1 MGSHDAQPKN
11 RLRVIA
17 LLISAIVG
25 IVGFRLVEFQVVL
38 ADDINE
44 ISYAKREVQRTIES
58 ERGSILDANGEVLA
72 RTIYRYDINVAPNM
86 VGPVFRDIEGV
97 RIELSVGDIAQ
108 ELALILGMDIN
119 EVFQAVS
126 GDGNYANLK
135 KRVNAGVYQQIEALG
150 IPWIFVDEISYRL
163 YPSGAVAG
171 NVIGF
176 VDVDGIPLAG
186 LERQYNTCLAG
197 VDGQETFERS
207 AQGMKIPSSA
217 QTIKPPVEGGDLK
230 LTIDS
235 DLQYFAQQ
243 VLADAVDSQ
252 NAEYAVGIVIEAETG
267 KLLVA
272 AEAPSVDPN
281 DPSLVPSE
289 HRQSKIFQNSY
300 EPGSTMKAIST
311 AIAIDTQAANAYTQI
326 IAEDSMRLPWGDVI
340 NDSFNHDPRKLT
352 PAGIL
357 TISSNVGITK
367 LAGEISRDV
376 RYDYLLDFGFGDQ
389 SAVNFEGES
398 AGLLREAS
406 QWDGLTN
413 LTTLFGQGM
422 AVTPIQMAYSYQALA
437 NDGVRLDPVLVESCV
452 RDGEP
457 TMQPNQ
463 GSTRVVDESTARVT
477 VDMMEKVVER
487 GGVGSTAQVPGYR
500 VAGKTGTAQI
510 QADDGSGYGSEFA
523 ISFFGMAPAE
533 NPKYV
538 VAVMIYKPEGAINSA
553 GATPPF
559 KSIMSQVLRHY
570 RVPPSTTPSAN
581 IPTEWE

>member
-1 MGSHDAQPKN
+1 MGAHDAQPKN
-11 RLRVIA
+11 RLRIIA

-58 ERGSILDANGEVLA
+58 ERGSILDANGEILA
-72 RTIYRYDINVAPNM
+72 RTIYRYDINVAPDM

-97 RIELSVGDIAQ
+97 RLELSVGDIAQ
-108 ELALILGMDIN
+108 ELAVILEMDVN

-135 KRVNAGVYQQIEALG
+135 KRVNAAVYQQIEALG
-150 IPWIFVDEISYRL
+150 VPWIFVDEIAYRL

-171 NVIGF
+171 NVVGF

-300 EPGSTMKAIST
+300 EPGSTMKSITT

-326 IAEDSMRLPWGDVI
+326 IAEDTMRLPWGDVI
-340 NDSFNHDPRKLT
+340 NDSFDHDPRKLT

-367 LAGEISRDV
+367 LAGDISRDV

-389 SAVNFEGES
+389 TAVNFEGES
-398 AGLLREAS
+398 AGLLREAG

-413 LTTLFGQGM
+413 LTTLFGQGL

-437 NDGVRLDPVLVESCV
+437 NDGVRLDPILVESCI
-452 RDGEP
+452 RDGEQ

-463 GSTRVVDESTARVT
+463 GSVRVVDESAARLT

-510 QADDGSGYGSEFA
+510 QADDGSGYGDEFA

-533 NPKYV
+533 DPKYV

>member
-1 MGSHDAQPKN
+1 MGAHDAQPKN
-11 RLRVIA
+11 RLRIIA
-17 LLISAIVG
+17 LLVSAIVG

-58 ERGSILDANGEVLA
+58 ERGSIVDANGEILA
-72 RTIYRYDINVAPNM
+72 RTIYRYDVNVAPDM

-108 ELALILGMDIN
+108 ELALILDMDVN
-119 EVFQAVS
+119 EVVRAVS

-135 KRVNAGVYQQIEALG
+135 KRVNAAVYQQIEALN
-150 IPWIFVDEISYRL
+150 IPWVFMDEISYRL

-171 NVIGF
+171 NIIGF
-176 VDVDGIPLAG
+176 VDVDGVPLAG

-217 QTIKPPVEGGDLK
+217 QTIKPPVEGGDLQ
-230 LTIDS
+230 LTIDA

-243 VLADAVDSQ
+243 VLADAVESQ

-267 KLLVA
+267 RLLVA
-272 AEAPSVDPN
+272 AEAPTVDPN
-281 DPSLVPSE
+281 DPSLVPAE

-300 EPGSTMKAIST
+300 EPGSTMKSITT
-311 AIAIDTQAANAYTQI
+311 AIAIDTQNANAYTQI
-326 IAEDSMRLPWGDVI
+326 VAEDTMRLPWGDTI
-340 NDSFNHDPRKLT
+340 DDSFNHDPRNLT

-367 LAGEISRDV
+367 LAGDISRDV
-376 RYDYLLDFGFGDQ
+376 RYDYLQEFGFG
-389 SAVNFEGES
+389 SPTAVNFEGES
-398 AGLLREAS
+398 PGLLREAS
-406 QWDGLTN
+406 KWDGMTN
-413 LTTLFGQGM
+413 LTTLFGQGL

-452 RDGEP
+452 RDGVP
-457 TMQPNQ
+457 YMQPDQ
-463 GSTRVVDESTARVT
+463 GATQVVDPGTARLT

-510 QADDGSGYGSEFA
+510 QANDGSGYGNEFA

-533 NPKYV
+533 DPKYV

-559 KSIMSQVLRHY
+559 KSIMAQVLRHY

>member
-1 MGSHDAQPKN
+1 MGAHDAQPKN
-11 RLRVIA
+11 RLRIIA

-44 ISYAKREVQRTIES
+44 ISYAKREVQRTLES

-72 RTIYRYDINVAPNM
+72 RTIYRYDINVAPDM

-108 ELALILGMDIN
+108 ELALILDMDVN

-126 GDGNYANLK
+126 GEGNYANLK
-135 KRVNAGVYQQIEALG
+135 KRVNAAVYQQVESLD
-150 IPWIFVDEISYRL
+150 IPWIFVDELSYRL

-171 NVIGF
+171 NIIGF

-217 QTIKPPVEGGDLK
+217 QTIKPPVEGGDLN

-243 VLADAVDSQ
+243 VLADSVQSQ
-252 NAEYAVGIVIEAETG
+252 NAEYAVAIVIEAETG
-267 KLLVA
+267 RLLVA

-289 HRQSKIFQNSY
+289 HRQSRIFQNSY
-300 EPGSTMKAIST
+300 EPGSTMKSITT
-311 AIAIDTQAANAYTQI
+311 AIALDTGEANAYTQI
-326 IAEDSMRLPWGDVI
+326 VAEDTMRLPWGDTI
-340 NDSFNHDPRKLT
+340 DDSFNHDPRKLT

-357 TISSNVGITK
+357 KISSNVGITK

-376 RYDYLLDFGFGDQ
+376 RYDYLLDFGFGEQ
-389 SAVNFEGES
+389 TAINFEGES

-406 QWDGLTN
+406 QWDGMTN

-437 NDGVRLDPVLVESCV
+437 NDGVRLDPVLVDSCS
-452 RDGEP
+452 RDGQQ
-457 TMQPNQ
+457 TMQPAG
-463 GSTRVVDESTARVT
+463 GSTRVVDEGTAKLT
-477 VDMMEKVVER
+477 VDMMEKVVEL

-510 QADDGSGYGSEFA
+510 QADDGTGYGDSFA

-533 NPKYV
+533 DPKYV

>member
-1 MGSHDAQPKN
+1 MGAHDAQPRN
-11 RLRVIA
+11 RLRMIA
-17 LLISAIVG
+17 LLLSAIVG

-58 ERGSILDANGEVLA
+58 QRGSVLDANGEILA
-72 RTIYRYDINVAPNM
+72 RTIYRYDINVAPDM

-97 RIELSVGDIAQ
+97 RIELSVGEIAQ
-108 ELALILGMDIN
+108 ELALILEMDVN
-119 EVFQAVS
+119 SVFQAIS
-126 GDGNYANLK
+126 GDGNYANIK
-135 KRVNAGVYQQIEALG
+135 KRVNAAVYQQIEALD

-171 NVIGF
+171 NLVGF
-176 VDVDGIPLAG
+176 VDVDGYPLAG

-217 QTIKPPVEGGDLK
+217 QTIKPPVQGGDLQ

-235 DLQYFAQQ
+235 DLQYFTQQ
-243 VLADAVDSQ
+243 VLADAVQSQ
-252 NAEYAVGIVIEAETG
+252 NAEYAVGLVVEVETG
-267 KLLVA
+267 RLLVA

-281 DPSLVPSE
+281 DPSLTPAE
-289 HRQSKIFQNSY
+289 HRQSKIFQNAY
-300 EPGSTMKAIST
+300 EPGSTMKAITT
-311 AIAIDTQAANAYTQI
+311 AIAIDTQNANAYTQI
-326 IAEDSMRLPWGDVI
+326 IAEDTMRLPWGDTI
-340 NDSFNHDPRKLT
+340 DDSFNHDPRKLT

-367 LAGEISRDV
+367 LAGEISRDT

-398 AGLLREAS
+398 AGLLRPAS
-406 QWDGLTN
+406 QWDGMTN
-413 LTTLFGQGM
+413 LTTLFGQGL
-422 AVTPIQMAYSYQALA
+422 AVTPLQMAYSYQALA
-437 NDGVRLDPVLVESCV
+437 NDGVRLDPVLVEACI

-457 TMQPNQ
+457 SMLPNQ
-463 GSTRVVDESTARVT
+463 GSTRVVDESTARLT

-510 QADDGSGYGSEFA
+510 QADDGSGYGDEFA

-533 NPKYV
+533 DPKYV
-538 VAVMIYKPEGAINSA
+538 VAVMIYKPEGASNSA
-553 GATPPF
+553 GATAPF
-559 KSIMSQVLRHY
+559 RSIMSQVLRHY

-581 IPTEWE
+581 IPIEWE